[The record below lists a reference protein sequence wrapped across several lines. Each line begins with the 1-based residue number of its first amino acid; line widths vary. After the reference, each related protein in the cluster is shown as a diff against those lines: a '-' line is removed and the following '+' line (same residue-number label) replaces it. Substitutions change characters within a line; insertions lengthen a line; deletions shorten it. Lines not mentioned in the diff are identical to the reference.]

1 MLVHIAAARATER
14 CATPL
19 AKIPTGRYVSRP
31 VSLAN
36 QRKKEPDVVRQ
47 KLLDCAAQILV
58 DRGLANLTVQAVA
71 EAAGVTKGGLL
82 HHFASKQKLTEALF
96 AEQLRVLDAEID
108 AAMAADPVAY
118 GRFTRAYVRSTLRV
132 DHREPCPCAALNV
145 SALIDPA
152 LRQAWGDWYKA
163 RLSRHRDTDGDLAL
177 QLVRY
182 AADGV
187 WLEDLTAQ
195 AGEPP
200 IDRKALLSQMIELT
214 RKR

>member
-1 MLVHIAAARATER
+1 MFPA
-14 CATPL
+14 
-19 AKIPTGRYVSRP
+19 P

-96 AEQLRVLDAEID
+96 AEQLRNLDSEID
-108 AAMAADPVAY
+108 AAMAADPVAH

-132 DHREPCPCAALNV
+132 DHTGPCPCAALSV
-145 SALIDPA
+145 STLIDPA
-152 LRQAWGDWYKA
+152 LRQAWGDWYRA
-163 RLSRHRDTDGDLAL
+163 RLQRHRDTDAAPEL

-187 WLEDLTAQ
+187 WLEDLMAQ
-195 AGEPP
+195 DGEPP
-200 IDRKALLSQMIELT
+200 IDRQTLLTQMIDLT

>member
-1 MLVHIAAARATER
+1 M
-14 CATPL
+14 
-19 AKIPTGRYVSRP
+19 
-31 VSLAN
+31 SLAN

-96 AEQLRVLDAEID
+96 AEQLRILDGEID
-108 AAMAADPVAY
+108 AAMSADPVAH

-132 DHREPCPCAALNV
+132 EQTGPCPCAALSV
-145 SALIDPA
+145 STLIDPA
-152 LRQAWGDWYKA
+152 LRQAWGDWYKE
-163 RLSRHRDTDGDLAL
+163 RLNRHRETDGDLAL

-187 WLEDLTAQ
+187 WLEDLMAQ
-195 AGEPP
+195 DGESP
-200 IDRKALLSQMIELT
+200 IDRQALLSKMIDLT

>member
-1 MLVHIAAARATER
+1 M
-14 CATPL
+14 
-19 AKIPTGRYVSRP
+19 
-31 VSLAN
+31 
-36 QRKKEPDVVRQ
+36 RQ

-71 EAAGVTKGGLL
+71 DAAGVTKGGLL

-96 AEQLRVLDAEID
+96 AEKLRSLDAEID
-108 AAMAADPVAY
+108 ASMAADPVAY

-132 DHREPCPCAALNV
+132 GQTGPCPCAALSV
-145 SALIDPA
+145 STLVDPA
-152 LRQAWGDWYKA
+152 LRQAWRDWYSA
-163 RLSRHRDTDGDLAL
+163 RLQRHRDTDGAPEL

-187 WLEDLTAQ
+187 WLEDLMAPDS
-195 AGEPP
+195 EPP
-200 IDRKALLSQMIELT
+200 IDRQALFSQMIDLT

>member
-1 MLVHIAAARATER
+1 MFPA
-14 CATPL
+14 
-19 AKIPTGRYVSRP
+19 P

-71 EAAGVTKGGLL
+71 DAAGVTKGGLL
-82 HHFASKQKLTEALF
+82 HHFASKQRLTEALF
-96 AEQLRVLDAEID
+96 AEQLRTLDAEID
-108 AAMAADPVAY
+108 TAMAADPVAY
-118 GRFTRAYVRSTLRV
+118 GRFTRAYVRCTLRA
-132 DHREPCPCAALNV
+132 DQTGPCPCAALSV
-145 SALIDPA
+145 STLIDPA

-163 RLSRHRDTDGDLAL
+163 RLCRHRDTDGDPDL

-187 WLEDLTAQ
+187 WLADLMAQ
-195 AGEPP
+195 DGEPP
-200 IDRKALLSQMIELT
+200 TDRQALLSQMIDLT